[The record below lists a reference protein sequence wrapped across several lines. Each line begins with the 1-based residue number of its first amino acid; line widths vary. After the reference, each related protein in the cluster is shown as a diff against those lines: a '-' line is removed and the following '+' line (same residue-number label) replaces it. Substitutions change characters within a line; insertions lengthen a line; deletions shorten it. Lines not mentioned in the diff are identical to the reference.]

1 MLGRGVGIGEG
12 TVSGRA
18 RVAHRSLDVNDFNDG
33 EILVVPSTSVDFV
46 EAIRRSGGIITEDDS
61 VTGHAAV
68 IGLRLGV
75 PVIIGVK
82 NATEIIRDGTIL
94 TLDARRGMVY
104 SGALGPV
111 KNEPAMS
118 L

>member
-1 MLGRGVGIGEG
+1 MTLTIGEIF
-12 TVSGRA
+12 SGAQYQR
-18 RVAHRSLDVNDFNDG
+18 RL
-33 EILVVPSTSVDFV
+33 FV

-61 VTGHAAV
+61 RDRPCGSDWPADW
-68 IGLRLGV
+68 GGNLLLSGS
-75 PVIIGVK
+75 K
-82 NATEIIRDGTIL
+82 NATEIIRDGTHS
-94 TLDARRGMVY
+94 DPGCSAGGMVY